1 MKKKCYFNLKIV
13 LQNINLLKIY
23 QLQRTL
29 FCKKYIDSFIHVF
42 IQLQSMR
49 YLLCSLDPPNQGW
62 FYGSYFIFT
71 GCARKLARKKKFA
84 EIWQELNTYIH
95 ESLHEFGWS
104 LSVFLWVS
112 NKRLNGWTDHAQ
124 TFVHT
129 YITPKEGLWLVE
141 LKSINHATQLWFYNY

>member
-62 FYGSYFIFT
+62 
-71 GCARKLARKKKFA
+71 
-84 EIWQELNTYIH
+84 
-95 ESLHEFGWS
+95 
-104 LSVFLWVS
+104 
-112 NKRLNGWTDHAQ
+112 
-124 TFVHT
+124 
-129 YITPKEGLWLVE
+129 LV
-141 LKSINHATQLWFYNY
+141 